1 MRPSVLK
8 IMNSY
13 SASKDSMTISL
24 PASLTRETIPSA
36 DSGRCTYQYEQNK
49 VERRRAAEV
58 IQRAWRSHTDRRLF
72 RLLKHA
78 ARAAE
83 RCASYEILK
92 TVSPSEAA
100 LLRDPSVPHK
110 VRFRFAG
117 EEFPPFIVFKIFH
130 CAGGRG
136 NKYMNG
142 KTAIY
147 ASNEA
152 AADACK
158 LMGHRMFYSQM
169 IGDQLLHQKQKITDL
184 IDIATMKDYMQ
195 YLSNL
200 DETPAYLGGRDNYWR
215 KLSLKNL
222 SRTTIMYDIVDYAQ
236 SGKLSKRLQEELTF
250 LLLKPQNEEAQY
262 KQLAAVTRVR
272 SPMPPPTSLAS
283 TSRSTLQSA
292 SSRLS
297 ARRSQHALQKVAKM
311 RRVYGQV
318 KEKEGQNSETMHQ
331 ANQSNLIDIDGSGT
345 SPEQEMNT
353 HDILSDED
361 WEEEAEKLYA
371 WTQELTFE
379 DG

>member
-1 MRPSVLK
+1 MRLSVLK
-8 IMNSY
+8 IMNLY
-13 SASKDSMTISL
+13 SSSEASMTFSL
-24 PASLTRETIPSA
+24 PASLTRETIPTA
-36 DSGRCTYQYEQNK
+36 DSERSRYQDMHK
-49 VERRRAAEV
+49 IDKRHAAEI
-58 IQRAWRSHTDRRLF
+58 IQRAWRSQTDKRLF

-83 RCASYEILK
+83 HCASHEILK
-92 TVSPSEAA
+92 TVSPLEAA

-130 CAGGRG
+130 CKSGGG

-142 KTAIY
+142 KKSIL

-158 LMGHRMFYSQM
+158 LMGHRIFYSQI

-236 SGKLSKRLQEELTF
+236 SGKLSNRLQEELKF

-262 KQLAAVTRVR
+262 KQMAAVTRVR

-283 TSRSTLQSA
+283 TSRSTHQSA

-297 ARRSQHALQKVAKM
+297 ARRSHHALQKVAKM

-318 KEKEGQNSETMHQ
+318 KLKEGQHSETVHH
-331 ANQSNLIDIDGSGT
+331 ANQSNLIDVDGSVM
-345 SPEQEMNT
+345 SPEQEMNV
-353 HDILSDED
+353 HNILSDED

-371 WTQELTFE
+371 WTQKLTFE